1 MQKNLLLNRIKELSE
16 PVYPERVEHDT
27 HFITLSGIKCIA
39 FDFYGTIFISAA
51 GDIGI
56 DENQNEGNVRF
67 LKEALTACDFN
78 ISDDAAGKKGIAV
91 FNEAVERHTNQ
102 MKEQGVDYPEPD
114 IREVFFDVLTVLHRD
129 EVITGK
135 VTKDAATLFAIEFE
149 FRSNAIWPLPDLLT
163 DLENLKKQGYMLGII
178 SNSQFYSPI
187 SFEAMT
193 GITINNFGFVE
204 NLQKW
209 SYRYG
214 IKKPSLSFYRLFVDE
229 LPQYNLQPEEVLYIG
244 NDLFKDV
251 VPAKEFGMK
260 TALFVGD
267 TRSIR
272 HESEDLIE
280 KHMPD
285 IIIDELSQIE
295 KCLSK

>member
-1 MQKNLLLNRIKELSE
+1 MQKNLLLNRIKELSS
-16 PVYPERVEHDT
+16 PVYPEKVDHDI
-27 HFITLSGIKCIA
+27 HLDTLNGIKCIA
-39 FDFYGTIFISAA
+39 FDFYGTMFISAA

-56 DENQNEGNVRF
+56 DENRDEGNKRF
-67 LKEALTACDFN
+67 FKEALTACDFT
-78 ISDDAAGKKGIAV
+78 ILEKTVGKKGIEM
-91 FNEAVERHTNQ
+91 FNKVIERHKNQ
-102 MKEQGVDYPEPD
+102 MKEQGVDHPEPD
-114 IREVFFDVLTVLHRD
+114 VREVFYDVLTALHRD
-129 EVITGK
+129 KVINGD
-135 VTKDAATLFAIEFE
+135 VTEDTATLFAIEFE
-149 FRSNAIWPLPDLLT
+149 FRSNAIWPLPDLLS
-163 DLENLKKQGYMLGII
+163 DLENLKKKGYTLGII
-178 SNSQFYSPI
+178 SNSQFYSPV

-193 GITINNFGFVE
+193 GVTINNVGFVE

-229 LPQYNLQPEEVLYIG
+229 LPNYNFQPEEVLYIG

-272 HESEDLIE
+272 HEAEDLID
-280 KHMPD
+280 KHLPD

-295 KCLSK
+295 ECL